1 MLLLN
6 SFQRLDECI
15 KHLSFRCDFDPHGL
29 LIVCHIQDF
38 VCVSVRQFWG
48 GDTAVGCR
56 SHDHQA
62 SGVCCQGVC
71 PRIFQ
76 RAVELHD
83 QVSLQACLHW
93 HLQRSVLVCLLYGQ
107 FHVFI
112 ELIWNP
118 LNWDSAHLSC
128 YTVQES
134 NGLNSALEGQCFLD
148 LLPVQSAI
156 NPHPL

>member
-15 KHLSFRCDFDPHGL
+15 KHLSFSMWFRSPWPVNCLPYSGL
-29 LIVCHIQDF
+29 
-38 VCVSVRQFWG
+38 CVSVRQFRG

-71 PRIFQ
+71 PRIFK

-93 HLQRSVLVCLLYGQ
+93 HLQRSVLVCLSYGQ